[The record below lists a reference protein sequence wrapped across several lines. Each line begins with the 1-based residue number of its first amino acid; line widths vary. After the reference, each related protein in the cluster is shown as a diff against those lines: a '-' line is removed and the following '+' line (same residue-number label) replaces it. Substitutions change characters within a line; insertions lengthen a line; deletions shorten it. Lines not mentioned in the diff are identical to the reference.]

1 MYLGLDPTYLENSP
15 ETLTRDQIRGLARTF
30 DRVSRPIRIEDPRG
44 ACLYTNNAAGHQPGN
59 GLAASFEILDEADR
73 VVARLCTTGC

>member
-1 MYLGLDPTYLENSP
+1 MYLGLEPTYLENPP
-15 ETLTRDQIRGLARTF
+15 ESLTRDQIRSLARTF
-30 DRVSRPIRIEDPRG
+30 DRVSRPIRVEDPRG
-44 ACLYTNNAAGHQPGN
+44 ACLYANNAAGQQPDD